1 MMTSLWAGLIMCGF
15 VTSQYRAGQ
24 CLLQHLAGF
33 VSKHS

>member
-1 MMTSLWAGLIMCGF
+1 MCGF

-33 VSKHS
+33 VSKHSKAALE